1 MCKQCGSMFL
11 GILVLG
17 WAGSATAGTWS
28 IFTNQVPAAAAGDR
42 DMRYELGTKFKT
54 TVGARVVKVRVYAS
68 AAEEGEHTIRLWRV
82 ADSTL
87 IAGPY
92 AWSFPTGT
100 EGWKEFALPEPV
112 TIEGN
117 TDYIVAVTNGT
128 DQWYFCTEQA
138 FSAPINNGPLVTYVG
153 SGVYTT
159 TLGAMPTETWNNS
172 NYYRDVVIE
181 TLSTASGPDPTDGAL
196 AVQMGLFRW
205 AAGDGARFHEVYLGT
220 TPDLGPA
227 DYVGTRTNLPYYF
240 HPVPLE
246 PGIMY
251 WWRVDEIEADGVT
264 VHPGNVWSFMTQ
276 ALTAYCPDPPDGATD
291 AWPALALTWL
301 PGQAA
306 LRHHVYF
313 SDDHEAVAQAA
324 AEVDQGEFDDPNFTP
339 DALQPL
345 MVYSWRV
352 DEVVAGSEDV
362 RAGPVW
368 RFTTCLPIEDFESYN
383 DEEGQGTRIY
393 ETWLDGYADG
403 SSGSTV
409 GYTEP
414 PFAEQTIV
422 HGGRQSMPLDYNNVN
437 APFYSE
443 AIREFS
449 TAQNWTDNDVNELV
463 LYVRGVPTNA
473 AGPLYVAIEDAAQKI
488 GVVVHPDPLVVT
500 RAQWMKWQI
509 SFRTFTAAGVNMT
522 RVQKMYLGIGDK
534 ANPQPGGTGRF
545 FIDDICVAQSA
556 P

>member
-181 TLSTASGPDPTDGAL
+181 TLSTASGPDPADGA
-196 AVQMGLFRW
+196 
-205 AAGDGARFHEVYLGT
+205 LGT

-264 VHPGNVWSFMTQ
+264 VHTGTVWSFMTQ
-276 ALTAYCPDPPDGATD
+276 ALTAYHPDPPDGATD
-291 AWPALALTWL
+291 VWPAPALTWL

-324 AEVDQGEFDDPNFTP
+324 AAADQGEFDEPNFTP
-339 DALQPL
+339 GALQPL
-345 MVYSWRV
+345 TVYSWRV
-352 DEVVAGSEDV
+352 DEILAGSGDV

-393 ETWLDGYADG
+393 ETWLDGYVDG